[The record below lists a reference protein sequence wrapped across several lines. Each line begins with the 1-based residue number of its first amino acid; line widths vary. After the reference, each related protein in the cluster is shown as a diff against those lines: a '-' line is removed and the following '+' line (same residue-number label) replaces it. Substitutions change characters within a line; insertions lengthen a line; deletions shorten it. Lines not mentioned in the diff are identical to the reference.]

1 MGTSHR
7 QAPVKAVVGRV
18 RAGLRELFSLPD
30 DHEVVLGNGGTTAF
44 WDAAAAGLIR
54 ERSLHLSFGEFSQKF
69 ASVSA
74 GAPFLGDPIVV
85 KADPG
90 GAPAPSADPAADV
103 LAWAHNETSTGV
115 MVEVVRP
122 RDAGDAL
129 VLVDATSG
137 AGGLPVDV
145 TQTDAYYFAPQKCFA
160 SDGGLWLAL
169 LSPAAIARVEE
180 LAATDRWIPEFLS
193 ITTALDNSRKDQ
205 TYNTPAVATLLML
218 ADQIEWMLANGG
230 LDWCVSRTRES
241 SGHLYGWAEASD
253 FAQPFVTDPANR
265 SLVVG
270 TVDFDDSV
278 DAAAVA
284 KTLRANGVVDTE
296 PYRKLGRN
304 QLRIGM
310 FPAVEPDD
318 VRALT
323 RCIDFV
329 VEQGCP
335 MKVLVKEKIGD
346 SGVELLRSHGFT
358 VDIGT
363 DWSQDELEQRIGDY
377 EGLLIRSATKVDAD
391 LLAKATQPA
400 GGRPRRGRRRQR
412 RRPRRDEARRGRGQR
427 AGVQRRDRRRA
438 HARAAAGARAQH
450 PAGARVA
457 GRRPLGALEV
467 LRRRAHG
474 QDARHHRLRAHR
486 PARRA
491 ARAGLRHAHRGVR
504 PVRGPGALPG
514 ARRGEG
520 RHVGGRLRRRRLHHH
535 PPAQDAGH
543 GQLAEREGL
552 RARCATASACSTS
565 PAAGSSTRRR

>member
-1 MGTSHR
+1 VSTSSLSLDIPKDLLPADGRFGCGPSKVRPEQLAHLAEQGGRVPIMGTSHR

-18 RAGLRELFSLPD
+18 RSGLRELFSLPD

-90 GAPAPSADPAADV
+90 GAPAPSADPSADV

-115 MVEVVRP
+115 MVDVVRP
-122 RDAGDAL
+122 ADAGDAL

-193 ITTALDNSRKDQ
+193 ITTALENSRKDQ

-253 FAQPFVTDPANR
+253 VARPFVSDPASR

-270 TVDFDDSV
+270 TVDFDESV

-284 KTLRANGVVDTE
+284 KALRANGVVDTE

-323 RCIDFV
+323 GCIDFV
-329 VEQGCP
+329 VEQ
-335 MKVLVKEKIGD
+335 LV
-346 SGVELLRSHGFT
+346 R
-358 VDIGT
+358 
-363 DWSQDELEQRIGDY
+363 
-377 EGLLIRSATKVDAD
+377 
-391 LLAKATQPA
+391 
-400 GGRPRRGRRRQR
+400 
-412 RRPRRDEARRGRGQR
+412 
-427 AGVQRRDRRRA
+427 
-438 HARAAAGARAQH
+438 
-450 PAGARVA
+450 
-457 GRRPLGALEV
+457 
-467 LRRRAHG
+467 
-474 QDARHHRLRAHR
+474 
-486 PARRA
+486 
-491 ARAGLRHAHRGVR
+491 
-504 PVRGPGALPG
+504 
-514 ARRGEG
+514 
-520 RHVGGRLRRRRLHHH
+520 
-535 PPAQDAGH
+535 
-543 GQLAEREGL
+543 
-552 RARCATASACSTS
+552 
-565 PAAGSSTRRR
+565 